1 MSSVV
6 NEDTRGKLFCLA
18 MNSVKAERSRMR
30 ENGNSNVIV

>member
-6 NEDTRGKLFCLA
+6 NEDTRGKLFCLS